1 MGRRQQLDW
10 GGVGGLVDFFGRVGF
25 GGCVVASAIP
35 THTHTRTHA
44 YTHTQQ
50 RTDLLLPLH
59 VVQGHSQ
66 LLALVGERLHDP
78 LLAPAVAAVV
88 FVFVFVF
95 VFFFFKLILGV
106 GRES

>member
-1 MGRRQQLDW
+1 MWSHGW
-10 GGVGGLVDFFGRVGF
+10 AVVSSWF
-25 GGCVVASAIP
+25 GGAWVGWLIFLGGWGLGGAWLRPRSP
-35 THTHTRTHA
+35 HTRSHTRTHA

-50 RTDLLLPLH
+50 CTDLLLSLR

-88 FVFVFVF
+88 Y
-95 VFFFFKLILGV
+95 FFNKFILGV